1 MLATVDDVQDR
12 LGRVLTAQ
20 EVAEVEGLLVE
31 ASYLVTGYL
40 RRVFAAGEVPGTVST
55 VVSRMVARTLTAPSE
70 TTHTESVS
78 QTAGPFSTNVKY
90 VSSGGSPWLTRS
102 DKITLAPF
110 RTRKGRRGGIFSPQ
124 VGW

>member
-12 LGRVLTAQ
+12 LGRVLTDQ
-20 EVAEVEGLLVE
+20 EAAEVDGLIVE

-40 RRVFAAGEVPGTVST
+40 RRVFEPTEIPETVST
-55 VVSRMVARTLTAPSE
+55 VVSRMVARLILAPPE
-70 TTHTESVS
+70 DVNQESAS
-78 QTAGPFSTNVKY
+78 YTAGVFSKNVKF

-102 DKITLAPF
+102 DKIALAPF
-110 RTRKGRRGGIFSPQ
+110 RARKGRKGGVFSPE